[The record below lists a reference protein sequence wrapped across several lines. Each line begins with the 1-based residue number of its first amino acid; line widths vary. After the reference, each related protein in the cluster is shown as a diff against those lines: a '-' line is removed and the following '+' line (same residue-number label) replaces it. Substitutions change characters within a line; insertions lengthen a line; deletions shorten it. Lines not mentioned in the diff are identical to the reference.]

1 MNTNQKSKLLIDVV
15 LLVIFMATYFLDLT
29 GLALHQWIGVA
40 AGVIAAFHLLT
51 HWNWVKAVTQ
61 RLFKRTSG
69 KARLYYGV
77 DAALLL
83 SGLTVMDTGLV
94 ISTWLNLSLAN
105 YDLWRIVHI
114 ASSISMLGITVLKVG
129 LHWRWLQEAVKNALA
144 RPVAVQP
151 KPATARPADAK
162 RVSRRAFLGA
172 MGAVGVASAF
182 AMGNAVKGLQL
193 AQASEVTL
201 APQAE
206 ALSPAEVIVEYT
218 TQSVAA
224 SQSAATSTPA
234 AATATVSQPT
244 ATTLPAATAT
254 ASQTQAVTAS
264 TCSVRCQR
272 GCSYPGHCRKYTDA
286 NSNNLCDLGEC
297 V

>member
-83 SGLTVMDTGLV
+83 SGLTVMGTGLV

-105 YDLWRIVHI
+105 YDLWRVVHI

-151 KPATARPADAK
+151 KLGTARPADAK

-224 SQSAATSTPA
+224 SQPA

-254 ASQTQAVTAS
+254 ASQPQAVTAS
-264 TCSVRCQR
+264 TCSVRCPR

>member
-15 LLVIFMATYFLDLT
+15 LLVIFIATYFLDLT

-51 HWNWVKAVTQ
+51 HWNWVRAVTQ

-83 SGLTVMDTGLV
+83 SGLAVMGTGLV
-94 ISTWLNLSLAN
+94 ISTWFNLSLAN
-105 YDLWRIVHI
+105 YDLWRVVHI
-114 ASSISMLGITVLKVG
+114 ASSIAMLGITVLKVG
-129 LHWRWLQEAVKNALA
+129 LHWRWLQEAMQNAFA
-144 RPVAVQP
+144 RPATLQP
-151 KPATARPADAK
+151 KPATLRPAGAK

-172 MGAVGVASAF
+172 MGAAGIASAF
-182 AMGNAVKGLQL
+182 AMRNAVKGLQF
-193 AQASEVTL
+193 AQATEVTL

-206 ALSPAEVIVEYT
+206 TLSSTDVIVEYT

-224 SQSAATSTPA
+224 SQPTTTST
-234 AATATVSQPT
+234 V
-244 ATTLPAATAT
+244 PAATAT
-254 ASQTQAVTAS
+254 ANQVTAS
-264 TCSVRCQR
+264 TCSAQCPR

-297 V
+297 L